1 MFDIIKNRT
10 NVRTVFEEEKTMN
23 TAGSKVLK
31 RAEIRRQK
39 ELRRRF
45 VMFSAVFSI
54 IVVAATASISTRSF
68 ADEKTP
74 AGSRS
79 KYYRSIEI
87 KKGDTLSGIAAR
99 YISSEYSGKKE
110 YINEVVRLNN
120 LDDINDI
127 HAGDHLI
134 IPYFYAMK

>member
-1 MFDIIKNRT
+1 
-10 NVRTVFEEEKTMN
+10 MN
-23 TAGSKVLK
+23 TRTSKVLK
-31 RAEIRRQK
+31 RAGLRRQR
-39 ELRRRF
+39 ELRRRLF
-45 VMFSAVFSI
+45 MFSAVFII
-54 IVVAATASISTRSF
+54 IVTAATACLSTRSF

-87 KKGDTLSGIAAR
+87 QKGDTLSGIASQ

-120 LDDINDI
+120 LADINDI

-134 IPYFYAMK
+134 IPYFYAMR

>member
-1 MFDIIKNRT
+1 MTYTYSR
-10 NVRTVFEEEKTMN
+10 
-23 TAGSKVLK
+23 VLR
-31 RAEIRRQK
+31 RAQIRRK
-39 ELRRRF
+39 RDIYRRAF
-45 VMFSAVFSI
+45 MFTAVFAVI
-54 IVVAATASISTRSF
+54 LMIVTASLSIRSF
-68 ADEKTP
+68 ANEKSP
-74 AGSRS
+74 AVSRS

-110 YINEVVRLNN
+110 YISEVVRLNN

-134 IPYFYAMK
+134 IPYFYAMR